1 VVAVSLLEMLLP
13 AGRARA
19 AVGRPVR
26 PGGPWLVMVD
36 GVAAIE
42 VPERERLLGEFE
54 RLRRLYQGVRVR
66 AGSASEVRS

>member
-13 AGRARA
+13 AGRARV

-36 GVAAIE
+36 GVASVE
-42 VPERERLLGEFE
+42 VSERERLLGEFE
-54 RLRRLYQGVRVR
+54 RLRLLYPGVRVR
-66 AGSASEVRS
+66 AASASEVRP